1 MCLIYN
7 YELRVIETFLITLK
21 FIYRVLPN
29 NYQDILIILVNNK
42 ICYKYDKKNYNH
54 LSAFYSCNV

>member
-42 ICYKYDKKNYNH
+42 CYKYDKKNYNH